1 MKAIVFIFLSLGT
14 LVCFSQEKVDENV
27 EKKEILKQKKEQEL
41 LKARYHKKRYI
52 QNYMKKGRFS
62 EK

>member
-1 MKAIVFIFLSLGT
+1 MKTIVFIFLSLGT
-14 LVCFSQEKVDENV
+14 LVCFSQEKVDESI

-41 LKARYHKKRYI
+41 LKARYHKERYI
-52 QNYMKKGRFS
+52 QNYMQKGLRR